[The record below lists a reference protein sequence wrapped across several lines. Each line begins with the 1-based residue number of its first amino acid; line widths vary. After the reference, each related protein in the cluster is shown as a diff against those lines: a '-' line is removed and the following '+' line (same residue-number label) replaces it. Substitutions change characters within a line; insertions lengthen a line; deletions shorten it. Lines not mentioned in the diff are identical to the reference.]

1 MSGQSTNTVPDAGT
15 PPLPRR
21 GWWRR
26 NWIGLVAVAVL
37 VPATLAVTFSAEW
50 GRYYADRPSQP
61 IPVAAGESIDFAGAS
76 WQVLDSRRIPSSSA
90 EGVDARLP
98 EGTDLVVVTVSVA
111 PHELDADGKSPFC
124 NLQLDEMRGSEVLR
138 SWKDAEFSDIDY
150 DGDPDAGSGCSS
162 DETGDYTF
170 ETLFVVPSGASD
182 ELAVQLESLDEL
194 PRYLRFAL

>member
-1 MSGQSTNTVPDAGT
+1 MSLPGPTRT
-15 PPLPRR
+15 PRR
-21 GWWRR
+21 ARTWWRR
-26 NWIGLVAVAVL
+26 NWVGLVAVVVL

-61 IPVAAGESIDFAGAS
+61 VPVAAGESIDFAGAG
-76 WQVLDSRRIPSSSA
+76 WQVLDSQRISGTSA

-98 EGTDLVVVTVSVA
+98 AGTDLVVVTVTVS

-124 NLQLDEMRGSEVLR
+124 DLQLDEMRGDEVLR
-138 SWKDAEFSDIDY
+138 SWKDAIFSDIDY
-150 DGDPDAGSGCSS
+150 TGDPDLGSGCSS
-162 DETGDYTF
+162 AETGDYTF

-182 ELAVQLESLDEL
+182 ELAVQLESVNEL